1 MTVSN
6 LPNSVLVKLK
16 NNGNFQVSHLRIPS
30 SAIYIWLYQ
39 AGLIAIGYLGSFLL
53 RFDFTPDRQEF
64 MLLEH
69 TLLFVLILK
78 LAVFQYFGLGTGW
91 WRYVG
96 FHDLLGI
103 AKAAF
108 LSSILMFLGIE
119 FLLRAQGFPRSVF
132 AIDLVLTMA
141 LIGGARFAVRVYWEN
156 VDRSRDLQ
164 KRTLIVGAGNSGLNI
179 VRELKNSA
187 ESNYKAVGFVDD
199 DPRKAGIKIDGLPVF
214 GSTDRLAQ
222 FISKYAIEC
231 VLIALPSAEGYQI
244 ERIINRCR
252 ECKVDFRIVP
262 ALRELLDR
270 PASVS
275 QIRSLQVEDLLGR
288 KPVRLDLEKIRQ
300 KQNGKAIL
308 VTGAGGS
315 IGSELAR
322 QLASFSP
329 QRLILLDRSENDL
342 FKICNEIT
350 GKFPN
355 LSLAPAIGDI
365 LDVKFLRNIF
375 VQYRPTSVFHA
386 AAYKHV
392 PMMEQNCCQATTN
405 NVFGTYNVAMVSKH
419 YGADDFVM
427 ISTDKAVNPTN
438 VMGVTKRIAE
448 QIILGLQHNHTRFIA
463 VRFGNVL
470 GSNGSVLPIFQQ
482 QIAARGPVTVTHQEA
497 TRYFMTIPEA
507 VQLVLQ
513 ASTMGKGGEIFVLN
527 MGKPVKILDLARKLI
542 RLSGFEPD
550 REIKIVF
557 TGLRPGEKLVE
568 ELILDT
574 EGIKPTGHEDILVLD
589 GGEMNFD
596 QMRRWLDELSGLVES
611 NNVHGII
618 RMFKT
623 IVPEYT
629 PSTEVLSSCEVDCH
643 DLAINYMLER
653 VRFTHLPEAE
663 AA

>member
-1 MTVSN
+1 MSASDF
-6 LPNSVLVKLK
+6 PNPVLAETQK
-16 NNGNFQVSHLRIPS
+16 NGNYGVSSFKIPS
-30 SAIYIWLYQ
+30 SGLHICLYH
-39 AGLIAIGYLGSFLL
+39 ALLITAGYLGSFLL
-53 RFDFTPDRQEF
+53 RFDFIPDHQE
-64 MLLEH
+64 LLLFEH
-69 TLLFVLILK
+69 TLVFVLILK
-78 LAVFQYFGLGTGW
+78 LAVFQWFGLGVGW

-103 AKAAF
+103 SKATF
-108 LSSILMFLGIE
+108 VSSILMYLGIE
-119 FLLRAQGFPRSVF
+119 FVLRPQGFSRSVF
-132 AIDLVLTMA
+132 AIDLLLTMG
-141 LIGGARFAVRVYWEN
+141 LISGARLAVRAYWEAIG
-156 VDRSRDLQ
+156 RSGSLQ
-164 KRTLIVGAGNSGLNI
+164 KRTLIVGAGNSGVNI
-179 VRELKNSA
+179 ARELTQNPDSD
-187 ESNYKAVGFVDD
+187 YKAVGFIDD
-199 DPRKAGIKIDGLPVF
+199 DSRKKPGIKIDGVRLL
-214 GSTDRLAQ
+214 GTTDRLPEMIA
-222 FISKYAIEC
+222 KYAIEC
-231 VLIALPSAEGYQI
+231 VLIALPSAQGYQI

-275 QIRSLQVEDLLGR
+275 QVRSVQVEDLLGR

-300 KQNGKAIL
+300 KHKGKTIL
-308 VTGAGGS
+308 LTGAGGS

-322 QLASFSP
+322 QLATFSP
-329 QRLILLDRSENDL
+329 QRLILLDRSENGL
-342 FKICNEIT
+342 FKICGEIT
-350 GKFPN
+350 EKFPN
-355 LSLAPAIGDI
+355 LQLAPAIGDI

-375 VQYRPTSVFHA
+375 VQYRPASVFHA

-419 YGADDFVM
+419 YGVEEFVF

-438 VMGVTKRIAE
+438 VMGVSKRIAE
-448 QIILGLQHNHTRFIA
+448 LIILGLQRHHTRFTA

-482 QIAARGPVTVTHQEA
+482 QIAARGPVTVTHPDA

-513 ASTMGKGGEIFVLN
+513 ASTMGNGGEIFVLN
-527 MGKPVKILDLARKLI
+527 MGKPVKILDLAKKVI
-542 RLSGFEPD
+542 RLSGLEPD

-574 EGIKPTGHEDILVLD
+574 EGIKPTSHEDILVLD
-589 GGEMNFD
+589 GGKTDFE
-596 QMRRWLDELSGLVES
+596 QMRTWLDELSGLVES

-618 RMFKT
+618 TMFKK

-629 PSTEVLSSCEVDCH
+629 PSNEVLSSCEVDCH

-653 VRFTHLPEAE
+653 VRFTRLPEA
-663 AA
+663 A